1 MSDVWALGPGS
12 AKTLGNDDEDRNKLR
27 APLYRR
33 VIARSVASPLNLSVA
48 GAAAASAALLHSW
61 PLVALG
67 GAAYA
72 ALVAWDLVSPDF
84 WRKVIVPQEN
94 GRPAPTKFPDPKKI
108 GDPGLRQTAHAVLL
122 ARAELDRLVAEA
134 SGDVAIQLAG
144 VAVSIDELEG
154 RAASLI
160 RGGDQLIRYLSRS
173 DLEGV
178 RREIARLRS
187 RASQTSDA
195 ETRDQYERTVKARE
209 EQLTA
214 LTDIAGA
221 VERVYANLSRI
232 VATLEGLSAKVVRMG
247 AMDAQAM
254 DNLSGDMNAELERMN
269 REIDTFEETLRQLVA
284 VEATQT

>member
-1 MSDVWALGPGS
+1 LG
-12 AKTLGNDDEDRNKLR
+12 TDDQNKLR

-33 VIARSVASPLNLSVA
+33 VIARSVVSPLNLSIA

-84 WRKVIVPQEN
+84 WRKVIVPPEN
-94 GRPAPTKFPDPKKI
+94 GRTIATRFPDPKKI
-108 GDPGLRQTAHAVLL
+108 GDPALRQTAQAVLL
-122 ARAELDRLVAEA
+122 ARAELDRQVAEA
-134 SGDVAIQLAG
+134 SGDVAEQLAS

-178 RREIARLRS
+178 RREIARLRG
-187 RASQTSDA
+187 RASQTQDA
-195 ETRDQYERTVKARE
+195 ETRDQYELTVKARE

-269 REIDTFEETLRQLVA
+269 REIDTFEETLRHLVA
-284 VEATQT
+284 VEAN